1 LVSTNKIR
9 ELYKNGWNQFAP
21 FAVTIVAILFTDLLQ
36 GVSMGIIVAL
46 FFMIRSN
53 FRSNIITVNNEHQY
67 LVRLRKD
74 ISFLNKPIIKN
85 QLEKL
90 PSNSAVL
97 IDTSRADFIDQD
109 IIEAINEFREH
120 AHLKNIQVEIKKNIN
135 NPMQD
140 AL

>member
-1 LVSTNKIR
+1 
-9 ELYKNGWNQFAP
+9 
-21 FAVTIVAILFTDLLQ
+21 
-36 GVSMGIIVAL
+36 
-46 FFMIRSN
+46 MIRSN

-120 AHLKNIQVEIKKNIN
+120 AHLKNIQVEVKKNIN